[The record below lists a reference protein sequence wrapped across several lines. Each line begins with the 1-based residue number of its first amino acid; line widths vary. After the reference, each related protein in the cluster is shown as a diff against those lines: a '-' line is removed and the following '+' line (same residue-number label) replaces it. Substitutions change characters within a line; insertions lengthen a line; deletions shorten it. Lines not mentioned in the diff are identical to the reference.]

1 MKQIITQHGWGLNK
15 YFWDDYKVDFLNN
28 NWHWQDN
35 ERGYFSTNNYQ
46 AKWIKSESKKEIRM
60 TLCHSFGFHLMQKKI
75 LKEATHIVLINSFN
89 NFLPLSN
96 KRNYI
101 LRSLKR
107 METKIIKDDHKVDF
121 LKNNWHWQDN
131 ERGYFSTNNYQAKW
145 IKSESK
151 KEIRMILCHS
161 FGFHL
166 MPKKILKDATHIILI
181 NSFNNF
187 LPLSNKRNFILRSL
201 KRMEK
206 KIIKDEPKDM
216 LKEFIYRS
224 FMPNHMNN
232 SFKNI
237 FYKSL
242 ESLNKTLL
250 LSDLKE
256 LYINRDFPVFL
267 RKDCKII
274 FIKSEN
280 DLILDNESNN
290 NFLDSLNKT
299 LERKPI
305 LIKLAQQ
312 GHCLNNL
319 NLYEILRNT
328 LND

>member
-1 MKQIITQHGWGLNK
+1 
-15 YFWDDYKVDFLNN
+15 
-28 NWHWQDN
+28 
-35 ERGYFSTNNYQ
+35 
-46 AKWIKSESKKEIRM
+46 
-60 TLCHSFGFHLMQKKI
+60 MQKKI
-75 LKEATHIVLINSFN
+75 LKEETNIV
-89 NFLPLSN
+89 
-96 KRNYI
+96 
-101 LRSLKR
+101 
-107 METKIIKDDHKVDF
+107 
-121 LKNNWHWQDN
+121 
-131 ERGYFSTNNYQAKW
+131 
-145 IKSESK
+145 
-151 KEIRMILCHS
+151 
-161 FGFHL
+161 
-166 MPKKILKDATHIILI
+166 LI

-201 KRMEK
+201 KRMET
-206 KIIKDEPKDM
+206 KIIKEEPKDM
-216 LKEFIYRS
+216 LKEFIHRS

-232 SFKNI
+232 SFQNI

-250 LSDLKE
+250 LDDLKQ

-290 NFLDSLNKT
+290 NFLDSLNKI
-299 LERKPI
+299 LHRKPI

-319 NLYEILRNT
+319 NLYEILINT

>member
-1 MKQIITQHGWGLNK
+1 MPFIW
-15 YFWDDYKVDFLNN
+15 
-28 NWHWQDN
+28 
-35 ERGYFSTNNYQ
+35 FSFN
-46 AKWIKSESKKEIRM
+46 A
-60 TLCHSFGFHLMQKKI
+60 KKI

-96 KRNYI
+96 KRNFI

-107 METKIIKDDHKVDF
+107 METKIIKD
-121 LKNNWHWQDN
+121 
-131 ERGYFSTNNYQAKW
+131 ET
-145 IKSESK
+145 
-151 KEIRMILCHS
+151 
-161 FGFHL
+161 
-166 MPKKILKDATHIILI
+166 
-181 NSFNNF
+181 
-187 LPLSNKRNFILRSL
+187 
-201 KRMEK
+201 
-206 KIIKDEPKDM
+206 KDM
-216 LKEFIYRS
+216 LKEFIHRS

-232 SFKNI
+232 SFNNI

-250 LSDLKE
+250 LGDLKQ
-256 LYINRDFPVFL
+256 LYINRDIPLFL

-299 LERKPI
+299 LDRKPI

-319 NLYEILRNT
+319 NLYEILLNK

>member
-15 YFWDDYKVDFLNN
+15 HFWNDYKVDFLNN

-35 ERGYFSTNNYQ
+35 ERGYFSENNYQ
-46 AKWIKSESKKEIRM
+46 AKWIKSNSKKEIRM
-60 TLCHSFGFHLMQKKI
+60 TLCHSYGFHLMQKKI

-89 NFLPLSN
+89 NFLPLNN
-96 KRNYI
+96 KRNLI

-107 METKIIKDDHKVDF
+107 MET
-121 LKNNWHWQDN
+121 
-131 ERGYFSTNNYQAKW
+131 
-145 IKSESK
+145 
-151 KEIRMILCHS
+151 
-161 FGFHL
+161 
-166 MPKKILKDATHIILI
+166 
-181 NSFNNF
+181 
-187 LPLSNKRNFILRSL
+187 
-201 KRMEK
+201 

-224 FMPNHMNN
+224 FMPNDINN

-250 LSDLKE
+250 LSDLKQ
-256 LYINRDFPVFL
+256 LYINRDFPVFFK
-267 RKDCKII
+267 KDCKII
-274 FIKSEN
+274 FIKSEH

-290 NFLDSLNKT
+290 NFLNSLNKT
-299 LERKPI
+299 LYFKPI

-319 NLYEILRNT
+319 NLYEIL
-328 LND
+328 LNKFND

>member
-1 MKQIITQHGWGLNK
+1 MPFIW
-15 YFWDDYKVDFLNN
+15 
-28 NWHWQDN
+28 
-35 ERGYFSTNNYQ
+35 FSFN
-46 AKWIKSESKKEIRM
+46 A
-60 TLCHSFGFHLMQKKI
+60 KKI

-96 KRNYI
+96 KRNFI

-107 METKIIKDDHKVDF
+107 METKIIKD
-121 LKNNWHWQDN
+121 
-131 ERGYFSTNNYQAKW
+131 ET
-145 IKSESK
+145 
-151 KEIRMILCHS
+151 
-161 FGFHL
+161 
-166 MPKKILKDATHIILI
+166 
-181 NSFNNF
+181 
-187 LPLSNKRNFILRSL
+187 
-201 KRMEK
+201 
-206 KIIKDEPKDM
+206 KDM
-216 LKEFIYRS
+216 LKEFIHRS

-242 ESLNKTLL
+242 KSLNKTLL
-250 LSDLKE
+250 LDDLKQ
-256 LYINRDFPVFL
+256 LYINRDIPLFI

-290 NFLDSLNKT
+290 NFLDSLNKK

>member
-1 MKQIITQHGWGLNK
+1 
-15 YFWDDYKVDFLNN
+15 
-28 NWHWQDN
+28 
-35 ERGYFSTNNYQ
+35 
-46 AKWIKSESKKEIRM
+46 M

-96 KRNYI
+96 KRNFI

-107 METKIIKDDHKVDF
+107 METKIIKD
-121 LKNNWHWQDN
+121 
-131 ERGYFSTNNYQAKW
+131 ET
-145 IKSESK
+145 
-151 KEIRMILCHS
+151 
-161 FGFHL
+161 
-166 MPKKILKDATHIILI
+166 
-181 NSFNNF
+181 
-187 LPLSNKRNFILRSL
+187 
-201 KRMEK
+201 
-206 KIIKDEPKDM
+206 KDM
-216 LKEFIYRS
+216 LKEFIHRS

-242 ESLNKTLL
+242 ESFNKSLL
-250 LSDLKE
+250 LGDLKQ
-256 LYINRDFPVFL
+256 LYINRDIPLFL

-280 DLILDNESNN
+280 DLILDNESNH

-328 LND
+328 IND

>member
-15 YFWDDYKVDFLNN
+15 HFWDDYKVDFLNN

-35 ERGYFSTNNYQ
+35 ERGYFSTSNYQ
-46 AKWIKSESKKEIRM
+46 AKWIKSDCKKEIRM
-60 TLCHSFGFHLMQKKI
+60 SLCHSYGFHLMPKKI
-75 LKEATHIVLINSFN
+75 LEEATHIVLINSFN

-96 KRNYI
+96 KRDFI

-107 METKIIKDDHKVDF
+107 METKIKKDK
-121 LKNNWHWQDN
+121 
-131 ERGYFSTNNYQAKW
+131 
-145 IKSESK
+145 
-151 KEIRMILCHS
+151 
-161 FGFHL
+161 
-166 MPKKILKDATHIILI
+166 
-181 NSFNNF
+181 
-187 LPLSNKRNFILRSL
+187 
-201 KRMEK
+201 
-206 KIIKDEPKDM
+206 PKDM
-216 LKEFIYRS
+216 LKEFILRS

-232 SFKNI
+232 SFKNS

-290 NFLDSLNKT
+290 NFLDSLNKK

-305 LIKLAQQ
+305 LIKLAKQ

-319 NLYEILRNT
+319 NLYEILRNK

>member
-15 YFWDDYKVDFLNN
+15 YFWDDHKVDFLNN

-60 TLCHSFGFHLMQKKI
+60 TLCHSFGFHLMPKKI

-96 KRNYI
+96 KRNFI

-107 METKIIKDDHKVDF
+107 MET
-121 LKNNWHWQDN
+121 
-131 ERGYFSTNNYQAKW
+131 
-145 IKSESK
+145 
-151 KEIRMILCHS
+151 
-161 FGFHL
+161 
-166 MPKKILKDATHIILI
+166 
-181 NSFNNF
+181 
-187 LPLSNKRNFILRSL
+187 
-201 KRMEK
+201 

-224 FMPNHMNN
+224 FLPNDMNN

-290 NFLDSLNKT
+290 NFLDSLNKK

-319 NLYEILRNT
+319 NLYEILCNT